1 MDGDVSIKQR
11 KRKRLIAAAL
21 GMALASAGLAGCSS
35 SGATELRFTFSKRE
49 AIDFMRQVVND
60 YNAANP
66 DVHVVLDTSGP
77 DVISGGFVRGNPPDL
92 MLANYNHENSR
103 FIQRCALS
111 DLSDLPETKRV
122 REETWPLMDAYGAC
136 PDGRISAIP
145 YSLML
150 SGVIYNKDIF
160 AQYDLEVPTTWDEL
174 IEVSDTLKDNGV
186 DPFYATFSS
195 GESWTIGQGWFDY
208 TVISSIDVLD
218 FFKKMNEEGTDVGP
232 DSEVSYEKDFAE
244 PVQKMRELA
253 DNYTNADARNRT
265 YGDGNLAMAQGKAA
279 MMMQG
284 PWAMAEI
291 AKSNPDGNY
300 GMFPLPA
307 TNDPEK
313 TKARSNTDLALMIP
327 EDSKHKEE
335 AREFLQYLYQPEMLE
350 EYNASQLG
358 FTPTTEAKDPTDPRI
373 EDMVTAFKDGKYS
386 EGPSVLTPRAI
397 PVNNYTQTMI
407 LGSDPT
413 APLRTMDQDWVRLA
427 KRG

>member
-208 TVISSIDVLD
+208 TVISLVL
-218 FFKKMNEEGTDVGP
+218 
-232 DSEVSYEKDFAE
+232 S
-244 PVQKMRELA
+244 
-253 DNYTNADARNRT
+253 
-265 YGDGNLAMAQGKAA
+265 
-279 MMMQG
+279 
-284 PWAMAEI
+284 
-291 AKSNPDGNY
+291 
-300 GMFPLPA
+300 
-307 TNDPEK
+307 
-313 TKARSNTDLALMIP
+313 
-327 EDSKHKEE
+327 
-335 AREFLQYLYQPEMLE
+335 
-350 EYNASQLG
+350 
-358 FTPTTEAKDPTDPRI
+358 
-373 EDMVTAFKDGKYS
+373 
-386 EGPSVLTPRAI
+386 
-397 PVNNYTQTMI
+397 
-407 LGSDPT
+407 
-413 APLRTMDQDWVRLA
+413 
-427 KRG
+427 